1 MVCIADDSDDQHSNH
16 TSDTESVNA
25 YPSRRRLRLMWDPN
39 LDMQRQAWHPEAR
52 SVESLFRQLAS
63 RIGSVPER
71 APIPRPLRQQRWSPV
86 IVPILWAAA
95 GSSESTPAA
104 YDFLMSL
111 ASRIRDPVEFHDN
124 RLTAVDAL
132 RTGWVSLRAVL
143 RTWGIQEREH
153 LTAHLR
159 RQGFPATQPGNH
171 ISARA
176 QEALLSEAC
185 QVDARVALVEVVCMN
200 VAICLGREVV
210 VPEVARPHHEG
221 IPVRHQRQREAAQE
235 SSWHQ
240 FDQLNLEDCF
250 LTKVPTLRKCP
261 HFLRGRLREVF
272 SFVLRERCRAKME
285 NDVEGEV
292 RAWKLFGLIPA
303 MLLHRPKGVGSVGR
317 AELVHRFN
325 DFQQGH
331 WEQLWHRAQAAAS
344 ARFSRAPTSGATEKE
359 DHRRRGRAA
368 QSRVQQ
374 GQVSRA
380 RQELTGAPLAPRNED
395 TLQQLRNRPPQEQLR
410 AVPSEVLEF
419 QPSREFTM
427 DAKLFAECLR
437 SALSGCSPGP
447 GGCSNEILKVCL
459 DDYEGLKLLLSAAE
473 DFAKAAVPDNV
484 FKAFMV
490 ARMTASQKSDGGIRG
505 IATGTVFR
513 RLVAKTLARQFGT
526 VVEGACSPFQFA
538 LSTRA
543 GVDCVGHT
551 VRAATEANPRMTVLS
566 VDGIGA
572 F

>member
-1 MVCIADDSDDQHSNH
+1 MVSSDDEPLVPRSGNVVASTGSTVPASTGALVNAGIDDSQFIRNVVARVDERSRHVEPTQWESGAEFSLGSRPIEFQSQSQSDIVPSPRRHVQNSTEESQVGLVEAEAASQGVECGRIAVFAEAEAVDNRQPFLGGLQDESVVTLPASASNTGGAQVVCIADDSDDQQSNH
-16 TSDTESVNA
+16 TSDTESVDA

-39 LDMQRQAWHPEAR
+39 LDMQRQAWHPGAR
-52 SVESLFRQLAS
+52 SVESLFRELVS
-63 RIGSVPER
+63 RIGSVPEG

-86 IVPILWAAA
+86 IVPILRAAA
-95 GSSESTPAA
+95 GSSESAPAA
-104 YDFLMSL
+104 FDFLMSL
-111 ASRIRDPVEFHDN
+111 TSRIRDPVEFHDN

-176 QEALLSEAC
+176 QEPLLSEAC

-200 VAICLGREVV
+200 VAICLGQELV

-240 FDQLNLEDCF
+240 LDQLNLEDCF

-272 SFVLRERCRAKME
+272 SFALGERCRAKMD
-285 NDVEGEV
+285 NDVEGDV
-292 RAWKLFGLIPA
+292 CSWKLFGLIPA
-303 MLLHRPKGVGSVGR
+303 MLLHRPKGAGFVGR

-344 ARFSRAPTSGATEKE
+344 ARFSRASTSGATEEE

-380 RQELTGAPLAPRNED
+380 RQELTGAPLVPRNED
-395 TLQQLRNRPPQEQLR
+395 TLQQLRWWQE
-410 AVPSEVLEF
+410 
-419 QPSREFTM
+419 
-427 DAKLFAECLR
+427 
-437 SALSGCSPGP
+437 
-447 GGCSNEILKVCL
+447 
-459 DDYEGLKLLLSAAE
+459 
-473 DFAKAAVPDNV
+473 
-484 FKAFMV
+484 
-490 ARMTASQKSDGGIRG
+490 
-505 IATGTVFR
+505 
-513 RLVAKTLARQFGT
+513 
-526 VVEGACSPFQFA
+526 
-538 LSTRA
+538 
-543 GVDCVGHT
+543 
-551 VRAATEANPRMTVLS
+551 
-566 VDGIGA
+566 
-572 F
+572 